1 MATARGVL
9 EPPTITATK
18 GSPVLAQVHATRRP
32 TVLLVEDSPSDAG
45 LWKEALGGAHVTLRV
60 VQTGESALDFVRRK
74 APFEHEPP
82 VDLVILDLGLYGASG
97 FDVLATL
104 KETSATA
111 HIPVVVFTGS
121 MDQASVARAYALHA
135 NSYICKPATYEE
147 FAYVVGLVRRF
158 WIDVVRLPRTS
169 LTFSGT

>member
-9 EPPTITATK
+9 EAPTTTQK
-18 GSPVLAQVHATRRP
+18 GGRLVAQVHATRRP

-45 LWKEALGGAHVTLRV
+45 LWKEALGGSPVTLRV
-60 VQTGESALDFVRRK
+60 VQTGEMALDFIRRR
-74 APFEHEPP
+74 APFEREPP

-104 KETSATA
+104 KESTATA
-111 HIPVVVFTGS
+111 HIPVVVFTNS
-121 MDQASVARAYALHA
+121 MDRANVARAYALHA
-135 NSYICKPATYEE
+135 NSYICKPTTYEE
-147 FAYVVGLVRRF
+147 FEQVVGLVRRF

-169 LTFSGT
+169 PALSGW